1 MHTGASTTTAVA
13 WAGALDACH
22 THVALQKFT
31 TRTILQHLVSVELK
45 HNADRLQ
52 DELKQKL

>member
-1 MHTGASTTTAVA
+1 MPHA
-13 WAGALDACH
+13 
-22 THVALQKFT
+22 HVALQKFT
-31 TRTILQHLVSVELK
+31 TRTILQHLVTVELK